1 MYLFRHHVSV
11 RSVVLRV
18 LLFLVLAAFY
28 VPAASEHT
36 RRVNTSKARGD
47 QTGHLWDAQNVYANW
62 HGRTPPSLIGDRNRM
77 PLYAGFLALLY
88 DPSIS
93 DDQFFV
99 LAKSWNIRLSVGLL
113 AILAVLFSWRLPPIV
128 ATNLTL
134 IAAFGVFI
142 YRAGYAQAELL
153 FYFLFLVAFV
163 NLCRALDEGRTP
175 VVQSSLAVAGGLVA
189 GLAYLTKASALP
201 LIGVFLVVVAVREL
215 AVLTTHIREGNV
227 EAPVRVMRRLVA
239 PMLLIAVFLAV
250 LAPYLATNK
259 LAFGRYFYNVHS
271 TFYTWYDD
279 WPQASVGT
287 VLHGDGVGWPA
298 MPERDI
304 PTPMKYWRAH
314 TVAQILARIGGG
326 FEDMVVRSY
335 TTFWYFKYVVLYLA
349 IAAALVAARPRA
361 VIELVGS
368 RPALV
373 AFLVLYAL
381 VYLVGTAFYEP
392 VSGTGTTRLLLTHVM
407 PLLFVLS
414 AFFSH
419 PSVADTR
426 WNVAGVVVTLHHVHL
441 LVSTTLALDV
451 VFTVWPR
458 LMTTYGGF

>member
-1 MYLFRHHVSV
+1 MPLFRGQVPV
-11 RSVVLRV
+11 RSVALRV
-18 LLFLVLAAFY
+18 LLFIALAAFY
-28 VPAASEHT
+28 VPAASEHA

-62 HGRTPPSLIGDRNRM
+62 HGRTPPALIGDRNRM

-88 DPSIS
+88 DPSIP

-99 LAKSWNIRLSVGLL
+99 LAKRWNIRLSVGLL
-113 AILAVLFSWRLPPIV
+113 AILAVLFAWRLPSIV

-142 YRAGYAQAELL
+142 FRAGYAQAELL

-163 NLCRALDEGRTP
+163 ALCGVLDDRRAP
-175 VVQSSLAVAGGLVA
+175 VVQSAFAVAGGLFA

-201 LIGVFLVVVAVREL
+201 LVGIFLVVTVVREL
-215 AVLTTHIREGNV
+215 AALTTHVREGNV
-227 EAPVRVMRRLVA
+227 EAPVRLMRRLVPPA
-239 PMLLIAVFLAV
+239 LLLAVFLAV
-250 LAPYLATNK
+250 LAPYLAANK

-304 PTPMKYWRAH
+304 PTPMKYWRTH

-326 FEDMVVRSY
+326 FRDMVVGSY

-349 IAAALVAARPRA
+349 IAIALVAARRRA
-361 VIELVGS
+361 VLELVRS
-368 RPALV
+368 HSVLS
-373 AFLVLYAL
+373 AFLLLYGL

-392 VSGTGTTRLLLTHVM
+392 VAGTGTTRLLLTHVM

-419 PSVADTR
+419 PLVADTCWSIAR
-426 WNVAGVVVTLHHVHL
+426 VTVTLQHVHL
-441 LVSTTLALDV
+441 LVATTLGLDI